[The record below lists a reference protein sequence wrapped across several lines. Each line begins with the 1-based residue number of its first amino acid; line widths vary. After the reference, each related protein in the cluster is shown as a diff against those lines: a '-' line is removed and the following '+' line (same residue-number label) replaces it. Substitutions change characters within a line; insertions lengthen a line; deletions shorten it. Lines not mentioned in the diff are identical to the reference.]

1 MEGLNSLLRAAK
13 PKPRGYR
20 SSEYPPAQ
28 CLTLARLSPLE
39 EGIPRN
45 WLIIRNPI
53 QEVCTKSAGV
63 SL

>member
-1 MEGLNSLLRAAK
+1 MNDLRMTQLV
-13 PKPRGYR
+13 RVER
-20 SSEYPPAQ
+20 VER
-28 CLTLARLSPLE
+28 LIRLARLSPLE